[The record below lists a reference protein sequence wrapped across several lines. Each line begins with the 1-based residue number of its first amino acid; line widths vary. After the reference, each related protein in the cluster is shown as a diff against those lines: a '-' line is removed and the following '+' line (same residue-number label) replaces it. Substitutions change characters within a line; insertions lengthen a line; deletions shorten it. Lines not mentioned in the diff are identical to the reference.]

1 MALIPLRGLLVEYGK
16 NILGPIPNIV
26 VFQFNPEQITRTIT
40 IPDPQRPP
48 SARPPGDPHSASA
61 PPLERFE
68 ISAHFSAADD
78 LGAGGAVSAIPRLFG
93 VGPQLA
99 ALEKMV
105 YPPATPGGL
114 LGAAIDAVGAAL
126 TGPGVS
132 VGATLGG
139 AQKPTEPV
147 PRVPLPRILFIW
159 GPSRVLPVTI
169 TSMTISEQKYD
180 VLLNPI
186 EAEVKIGLQVSSQ
199 APADDAVGAGAYKY
213 TQMIKDTQATLN
225 LAKVAE
231 FALDI
236 IPF

>member
-1 MALIPLRGLLVEYGK
+1 MALFPLRGVLVEYGM

-26 VFQFNPEQITRTIT
+26 VFQFNPDQMTRTIA
-40 IPDPQRPP
+40 IPPKPT
-48 SARPPGDPHSASA
+48 SASGLPPTESKDTGA
-61 PPLERFE
+61 PPMESFE
-68 ISAHFSAADD
+68 VTARFSAADD

-93 VGPQLA
+93 VGPQIA

-105 YPPATPGGL
+105 YPQTSPGGL
-114 LGAAIDAVGAAL
+114 IGAAIDAVGSAIA
-126 TGPGVS
+126 GPG
-132 VGATLGG
+132 ATPP
-139 AQKPTEPV
+139 QQPI

-169 TSMTISEQKYD
+169 TSMSIVEQKYD

-186 EAEVKIGLQVSSQ
+186 QAEVKIGMQVSSE
-199 APADDAVGAGAYKY
+199 APKDDLVGAGAYKY
-213 TQMIKDTQATLN
+213 TQMVKDTQATLN
-225 LAKVAE
+225 LAKAVE

>member
-1 MALIPLRGLLVEYGK
+1 MALFPLRGVLVEYGM

-26 VFQFNPEQITRTIT
+26 VFQFNPDQMTRTIA
-40 IPDPQRPP
+40 IPPKPT
-48 SARPPGDPHSASA
+48 SASGLPSTESKDTGA
-61 PPLERFE
+61 PPMESFE
-68 ISAHFSAADD
+68 VTARFSAADD

-93 VGPQLA
+93 VGPQIA

-105 YPPATPGGL
+105 YPQATPGGL
-114 LGAAIDAVGAAL
+114 IGAAIDAVGSAIA
-126 TGPGVS
+126 GPG
-132 VGATLGG
+132 AAP
-139 AQKPTEPV
+139 AQKPI

-169 TSMTISEQKYD
+169 TSMSIVEQKYD

-186 EAEVKIGLQVSSQ
+186 QAEVKIGMQVSSE
-199 APADDAVGAGAYKY
+199 APKDDMVGAGAYKY
-213 TQMIKDTQATLN
+213 TQMVKDTQATLN
-225 LAKVAE
+225 LAKAIE

>member
-1 MALIPLRGLLVEYGK
+1 MALFPLRGVLVEYGM

-26 VFQFNPEQITRTIT
+26 IFQFNPDQMTRTIT
-40 IPDPQRPP
+40 IPQPPPTASAQPKTETHAAAAPP
-48 SARPPGDPHSASA
+48 SES
-61 PPLERFE
+61 FE

-78 LGAGGAVSAIPRLFG
+78 LGAGGVVSAIPRVFG
-93 VGPQLA
+93 VGPQIA

-105 YPPATPGGL
+105 YPQGTPGGL
-114 LGAAIDAVGAAL
+114 IGAAIDAIGSL
-126 TGPGVS
+126 LSGPS
-132 VGATLGG
+132 TTP
-139 AQKPTEPV
+139 PTQPV

-169 TSMTISEQKYD
+169 TSMTITEQKYD

-186 EAEVKIGLQVSSQ
+186 QAEVKIGLQVSSQ
-199 APADDAVGAGAYKY
+199 APTDDAVGEGAYKY

-225 LAKVAE
+225 LAKVIE

>member
-1 MALIPLRGLLVEYGK
+1 MAIFPLRGVLVEYGA

-26 VFQFNPEQITRTIT
+26 VFQFNPEQMTRTIT
-40 IPDPQRPP
+40 IPPPP
-48 SARPPGDPHSASA
+48 STAAAQPRTENHAAAA
-61 PPLERFE
+61 PPSERFE
-68 ISAHFSAADD
+68 ITARFSAADD

-93 VGPQLA
+93 VGPQIA

-105 YPPATPGGL
+105 YPPTKPGGL
-114 LGAAIDAVGAAL
+114 IGAAIDAVGSAIS
-126 TGPGVS
+126 GPS
-132 VGATLGG
+132 ATPPS
-139 AQKPTEPV
+139 KPM
-147 PRVPLPRILFIW
+147 PRVALPRILFIW

-169 TSMTISEQKYD
+169 TSMTITEQKYD

-186 EAEVKIGLQVSSQ
+186 QAEVKIGLQVSSQ
-199 APADDAVGAGAYKY
+199 APIDDAVGAGAYKY

-225 LAKVAE
+225 LAKAVE

>member
-1 MALIPLRGLLVEYGK
+1 MSLIPLRGALVEYGA

-26 VFQFNPEQITRTIT
+26 IFQFNPETITRTIT
-40 IPDPQRPP
+40 IPRPP
-48 SARPPGDPHSASA
+48 PTASA
-61 PPLERFE
+61 QPKTETHATAAPPAESFD
-68 ISAHFSAADD
+68 ITAHFSAADD

-93 VGPQLA
+93 VGPQIA

-105 YPPATPGGL
+105 YPPTTPGGL
-114 LGAAIDAVGAAL
+114 IGAAIDAIGSL
-126 TGPGVS
+126 LSGPS
-132 VGATLGG
+132 ATPPS
-139 AQKPTEPV
+139 QPV

-169 TSMTISEQKYD
+169 TSMTISEKKYD

-186 EAEVKIGLQVSSQ
+186 LAEVKIGMQVSCL
-199 APADDAVGAGAYKY
+199 APTDDVVGEGAYKY

-225 LAKVAE
+225 LAKVIE
-231 FALDI
+231 FAVDL

>member
-1 MALIPLRGLLVEYGK
+1 MALFPLRGVLVEYGA

-26 VFQFNPEQITRTIT
+26 IFQFNPENMTRTIT
-40 IPDPQRPP
+40 IPPP
-48 SARPPGDPHSASA
+48 PARASARPRIETHAAAA
-61 PPLERFE
+61 PPSERFE

-93 VGPQLA
+93 VGPQIA

-105 YPPATPGGL
+105 YPQSTPGGL
-114 LGAAIDAVGAAL
+114 IGAAIDAIGAAL
-126 TGPGVS
+126 SGSGSTP
-132 VGATLGG
+132 
-139 AQKPTEPV
+139 PTQPV

-169 TSMTISEQKYD
+169 TSMSISEQKYD
-180 VLLNPI
+180 LLLNPVQ
-186 EAEVKIGLQVSSQ
+186 AEVKIGMQVSSQ
-199 APADDAVGAGAYKY
+199 APTDDAVGAGAYKY

-225 LAKVAE
+225 LAKVIE
-231 FALDI
+231 FAVDI